1 MLNRRQP
8 YVIVGS
14 IEVTVGM
21 IGLILGTFAQIPQQ
35 TRFAVWVI
43 ALIVTTLGAAMVLLA
58 PRVPGY
64 WGVDIS
70 LAVAGGLLASSAFF
84 METAQGQL
92 SQGMLVLSMCVLAA
106 TIRPTARVVAL
117 LALLLAIFNAAWLAN
132 PRIIGA
138 LNVALINALI
148 VGISA
153 VVLKMAHRLRRLA
166 QRDPLTGALNRRG
179 FEERAHKRPLAAAA
193 RSERRLLVIDLDDF
207 KGYNDRHGHA
217 AGDALLVEL
226 ATAWRACLPRSDAL
240 ARTGGDEFAIL
251 LRSTGSEKTSHL
263 AERLREA
270 HPARWS
276 YGVVTWRAGDDLD
289 TALSSADQAMYAAK
303 HPGRT
308 QGWLA
313 PDEGPAII
321 VAPRHTSP
329 QTLNGE

>member
-43 ALIVTTLGAAMVLLA
+43 ALIVTTLGAATVLIA

-106 TIRPTARVVAL
+106 TIRPTGRVVAL

-217 AGDALLVEL
+217 AGARD
-226 ATAWRACLPRSDAL
+226 RMACLSPPHGC
-240 ARTGGDEFAIL
+240 ARTDRRRRI
-251 LRSTGSEKTSHL
+251 RHPPQIH
-263 AERLREA
+263 RLREDQPLGRTPSGGTPP
-270 HPARWS
+270 HGGR
-276 YGVVTWRAGDDLD
+276 
-289 TALSSADQAMYAAK
+289 TAL
-303 HPGRT
+303 
-308 QGWLA
+308 
-313 PDEGPAII
+313 
-321 VAPRHTSP
+321 
-329 QTLNGE
+329 